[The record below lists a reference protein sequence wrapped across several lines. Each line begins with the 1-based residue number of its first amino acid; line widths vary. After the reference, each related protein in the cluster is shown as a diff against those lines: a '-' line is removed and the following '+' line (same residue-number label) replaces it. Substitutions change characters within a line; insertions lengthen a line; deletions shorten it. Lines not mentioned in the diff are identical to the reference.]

1 MMLEQTRDVVTRM
14 KAAGVPRSRYSVRT
28 QKARYG
34 EYRDDPQIVSYMSV
48 DDFLEYLPG
57 VIEAGFGVTLYYF
70 IGLIRGYAIDC
81 RPVEGRSRLWIDD
94 LDARRYVSA
103 REHLRR
109 LGDNEVK

>member
-28 QKARYG
+28 QQGRNG
-34 EYRDDPQIVSYMSV
+34 EYRDDPQIISYMSV
-48 DDFLEYLPG
+48 DDFMDYLPG
-57 VIEAGFGVTLYYF
+57 VIEAGFGITLYYF
-70 IGLIRGYAIDC
+70 IGLIRGYTIDYK
-81 RPVEGRSRLWIDD
+81 PVEGHPHLWIDD

-109 LGDNEVK
+109 LGGNEVK